1 MTGPFPA
8 PDAPRARMLAQIA
21 LVGAA
26 LHLGVSLVEVAQPA
40 TSSAGETLTFLRS
53 GQARLE
59 FLGFGIG
66 DLLMSASL
74 LAWVAAGLVGTR
86 AWVRVAAWAGV
97 AGFLAFAAYHFM
109 IAGGRDPGTM
119 PGFALAGMFVSQVFV
134 PLAFAVAAFIHR
146 RPAAGAVA
154 LVLALSPM
162 VIFAALPQF
171 VATAV
176 HAVIWAGFAFTA
188 LRAAPAP
195 ARYAATVAA
204 A

>member
-1 MTGPFPA
+1 MTGLFPV
-8 PDAPRARMLAQIA
+8 PDAPRARMLARIA

-26 LHLGVSLVEVAQPA
+26 VHLGVSLLEVAQPA
-40 TSSAGETLTFLRS
+40 TSVGETLTFTRP

-66 DLLMSASL
+66 DVLMSASL
-74 LAWVAAGLVGTR
+74 LAWVAGGLVGTR
-86 AWVRVAAWAGV
+86 AWARVAAWIGV
-97 AGFLAFAAYHFM
+97 GGFLAFAAYHFM

-119 PGFALAGMFVSQVFV
+119 PGFAMAGMFASQVIV

-146 RPAAGAVA
+146 QSAAGAVA

-162 VIFAALPQF
+162 VIFAMLPQF

-176 HAVIWAGFAFTA
+176 HAVIWAAFAFTA
-188 LRAAPAP
+188 LRAVPAERHAPL
-195 ARYAATVAA
+195 VAA